1 MCLYVGTSIPDY
13 LDRVEWTFLIL
24 LFMTNFW
31 VVETEYLKQVV
42 VVGVVGF
49 GVGVGVVSR
58 IRSLEFRQPFLSS
71 SLVAQKE
78 LQKYHFKSQMNRGS
92 VF

>member
-13 LDRVEWTFLIL
+13 LDRVEWSFLIL

-49 GVGVGVVSR
+49 GVGVVSR
-58 IRSLEFRQPFLSS
+58 IKSLEFRQPFLSS

>member
-24 LFMTNFW
+24 LIMTNFW

>member
-1 MCLYVGTSIPDY
+1 
-13 LDRVEWTFLIL
+13 
-24 LFMTNFW
+24 MTNFR